1 LFNKDP
7 FIFCGTLRKNL
18 DPFEKHDDK
27 ELWNVLE
34 KVNLKEYVE
43 SLKEKLKFEFNESGK
58 NLR

>member
-1 LFNKDP
+1 MIKDP

-18 DPFEKHDDK
+18 DPFEKHDDL

-34 KVNLKEYVE
+34 KVQLKDLVE
-43 SLKEKLKFEFNESGK
+43 SLKNKLEFECNESGK